1 MKKAYTK
8 PALFAETFQMAEHI
22 ASGCMTIS
30 SFQAMQNT
38 AWTCAISVGGEV
50 AFTTSLDACGENG
63 GVQYDT
69 EVLKDHDF
77 MSTLEINSQCY
88 TTTNGGPMFS
98 S

>member
-8 PALFAETFQMAEHI
+8 PALFAETFQMIEHI
-22 ASGCMTIS
+22 ASGCLTVS
-30 SFQAMQNT
+30 GFQAMHNT

-50 AFTTSLDACGENG
+50 AFTTEVTSCADNG
-63 GVQYDT
+63 GVQYDA

-88 TTTNGGPMFS
+88 TTTNSGPMFGS
-98 S
+98 